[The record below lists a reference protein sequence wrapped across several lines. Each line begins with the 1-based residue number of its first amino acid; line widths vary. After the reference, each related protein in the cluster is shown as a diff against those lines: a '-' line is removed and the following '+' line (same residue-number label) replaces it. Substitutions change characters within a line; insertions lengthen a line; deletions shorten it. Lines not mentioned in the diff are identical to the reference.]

1 MITFTE
7 QPHKT
12 VENLFNNQVFEFEAT
27 DAISAE
33 VLISNGINVRQVIID
48 GINGKF
54 YLDAKK
60 TVQSLF
66 NIDNFADKI
75 LPTQISYLIND
86 TSLFREFTY
95 NFNVKLINGTIETAQ
110 KIIKYTKAVDQLTRP
125 KEVENSTFRVMTNSN
140 YINYYEGL
148 PLDISIYSDITRS
161 VTITNKKTAISVVK
175 EFTKGVNRLFFSNGE
190 NINGFESVCPL
201 VLNSINQLE
210 FYEGLSQLAT
220 IEVFKHKECDAPYFK
235 WFNSRGGWSYFRFSR
250 IYQDLIS
257 HKNNDFLNS
266 DFKNI
271 EKTVGNFKTTGKEA
285 GESIRLK
292 SDTLQ
297 ENEIPNFTD
306 IYTSPKVYFYATL
319 ANQPMTAYSF
329 KEVSINNGSVQ
340 LKNTKRSTN
349 NFDVTVDMPNFYTQ
363 TYL

>member
-27 DAISAE
+27 NAISAE
-33 VLISNGINVRQVIID
+33 VLISNGINVRQVVID

-60 TVQSLF
+60 IVQSLF
-66 NIDNFADKI
+66 NIDNFADNI

-86 TSLFREFTY
+86 TSLFREYTY
-95 NFNVKLINGTIETAQ
+95 DFNVTLIDGSIETAQ
-110 KIIKYTKAVDQLTRP
+110 KVIKYTKAVDQLTRP
-125 KEVENSTFRVMTNSN
+125 KEVENSTFKVMTNSS

-148 PLDISIYSDITRS
+148 PLDISIYSDVARS
-161 VTITNKKTAISVVK
+161 VTITNKKTSISVVK
-175 EFTKGVNRLFFSNGE
+175 SFTKGVNRLFFSTGE
-190 NINGFESVCPL
+190 NINGFEGVCPFL
-201 VLNSINQLE
+201 LNSINQLE
-210 FYEGLSQLAT
+210 FYEGLTQLAT
-220 IEVFKHKECDAPYFK
+220 VEVFKHAECEAPYLK

-250 IYQDLIS
+250 IYQDAIS

-271 EKTVGNFKTTGKEA
+271 ENTVGNFKTTGKEA
-285 GESIRLK
+285 GQSLKLK

-306 IYTSPKVYFYATL
+306 IYTSPKVYFYAIL
-319 ANQPMTAYSF
+319 ANQPMDAYSF
-329 KEVSINNGSVQ
+329 KEVSIPNGNVQ
-340 LKNTKRSTN
+340 LKNTKVSTN